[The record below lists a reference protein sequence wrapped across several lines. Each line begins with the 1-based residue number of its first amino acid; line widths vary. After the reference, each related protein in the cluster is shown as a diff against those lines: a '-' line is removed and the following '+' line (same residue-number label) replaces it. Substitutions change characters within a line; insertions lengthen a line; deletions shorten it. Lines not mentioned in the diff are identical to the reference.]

1 MNGVAMIGVV
11 FVIWLGAG
19 LLVARLFRINRRT
32 RTTSHEPDHQ

>member
-19 LLVARLFRINRRT
+19 LLVARLFRINRQDKDNE
-32 RTTSHEPDHQ
+32 S

>member
-19 LLVARLFRINRRT
+19 LLVARLFRSNRQDKDE
-32 RTTSHEPDHQ
+32 S